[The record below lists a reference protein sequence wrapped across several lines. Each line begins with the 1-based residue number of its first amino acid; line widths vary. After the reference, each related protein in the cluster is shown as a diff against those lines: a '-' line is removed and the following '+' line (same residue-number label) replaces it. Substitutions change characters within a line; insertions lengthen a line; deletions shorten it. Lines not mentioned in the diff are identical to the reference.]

1 MRTIAV
7 AVAVLLCAVPVAA
20 QRTEPDHDRQRVTVG
35 VSTQHFLTV
44 IGGYESNPLPFGL
57 HVGWRATDRIGLQAD
72 IVQYRESLGFDEE
85 VRTLRWWTGATVF
98 HFNDRGPL
106 RPHLFAGGELLI
118 DSTNHCALIR
128 RDYPGEHCDD
138 FPHRRG
144 GVNGGLGVDIPF
156 GRRFFARIQYVTS
169 AIYVYEQI
177 AISHKARL
185 VAGIR
190 F

>member
-1 MRTIAV
+1 V
-7 AVAVLLCAVPVAA
+7 
-20 QRTEPDHDRQRVTVG
+20 
-35 VSTQHFLTV
+35 
-44 IGGYESNPLPFGL
+44 
-57 HVGWRATDRIGLQAD
+57 QAD
-72 IVQYRESLGFDEE
+72 IVQYREPLGSYEE
-85 VRTLRWWTGATVF
+85 VRTLRWWTGAVAF

-144 GVNGGLGVDIPF
+144 GINGGLGVDIPF

>member
-1 MRTIAV
+1 MRS
-7 AVAVLLCAVPVAA
+7 
-20 QRTEPDHDRQRVTVG
+20 R
-35 VSTQHFLTV
+35 
-44 IGGYESNPLPFGL
+44 GGNG
-57 HVGWRATDRIGLQAD
+57 
-72 IVQYRESLGFDEE
+72 SL
-85 VRTLRWWTGATVF
+85 
-98 HFNDRGPL
+98 L
-106 RPHLFAGGELLI
+106 RPARSSRSPRGVCLA
-118 DSTNHCALIR
+118 R
-128 RDYPGEHCDD
+128 PVVRDYPGEHCDD

-144 GVNGGLGVDIPF
+144 GINGGLGVDIPF